1 MWQKVT
7 QKGKLTDEKNSKNN
21 NGFITGSIAG
31 TSYLPHIARAV
42 WHSVL
47 CSGIRK
53 YVQKKAPNTII
64 EGEIITFLTNQS
76 KNRVTHRVI
85 KSDPRRKVF
94 VTKGDANRQKD
105 ASLVSWEN
113 VCGVEIGCVPYAGYV
128 LEFLN
133 NWKGKAAAVCFF
145 LVLLLISEALTV
157 RREVLQKE

>member
-1 MWQKVT
+1 MRRTAKTITNLLLGALLVLLIC
-7 QKGKLTDEKNSKNN
+7 LTLPGLFGIQCYAVVS
-21 NGFITGSIAG
+21 GSMEPV
-31 TSYLPHIARAV
+31 LPVGSAV
-42 WHSVL
+42 
-47 CSGIRK
+47 
-53 YVQKKAPNTII
+53 YVQKKAPDTIK

-85 KSDPRRKVF
+85 KSDPKRKVF

-113 VCGVEIGCVPYAGYV
+113 VCGVEIGCV

>member
-1 MWQKVT
+1 MRRTAKTITDLLLGALLVLLIC
-7 QKGKLTDEKNSKNN
+7 LTLPGLFGVQCYAVVS
-21 NGFITGSIAG
+21 GSMEPV
-31 TSYLPHIARAV
+31 LPVGSAV
-42 WHSVL
+42 
-47 CSGIRK
+47 
-53 YVQKKAPNTII
+53 YVQKKAPDTII

-85 KSDPRRKVF
+85 KSDLRRKVF